1 MQIAPRDAIDL
12 SLIKRALVV
21 KLRHHGDVLLSTPL
35 FTTLKANVPGIEIDA
50 LVYSDTRA
58 MLDENPA
65 VSRLFS
71 IDRGWKTLPSLARV
85 RKEWCLLGQL
95 RDRRYDL
102 VIHLSEHPRG
112 AWLARLLGCSYSV
125 APDYSKRSRFWLRS
139 FTHRFSLPKNAHRHM
154 VEWNL
159 DALRRIGIQATEEQ
173 RKPVLIAGT
182 QGDAEA
188 EQQLLLHGI
197 DHGIDH
203 VGFIHL
209 HPASRW
215 PFKCWPE
222 ARNAALIDALITRGE
237 TVVITA
243 APDEH
248 ELEFVSRIC
257 AICRSKP
264 VNLAGKLSLKG
275 LAALTA
281 RAKLFIGVD
290 SAPMHMACAMGTPV
304 VALFGPSG
312 EKEWGPWS
320 SVARVVAS
328 NSHAC
333 RPCGID
339 GCGGGKISDCLV
351 TLPEDRVLQAVDALL
366 NRELPI
372 R

>member
-1 MQIAPRDAIDL
+1 MGPVDAINL

-35 FTTLKANVPGIEIDA
+35 FTTLKKNVPGIEIDA
-50 LVYSDTRA
+50 LVYADTRA

-65 VSRLFS
+65 ISRLFP
-71 IDRGWKTLPSLARV
+71 IDRDWKSLSPWARIG
-85 RKEWCLLGQL
+85 KEWYLLRVL

-112 AWLARLLGCSYSV
+112 AWLARLLGCAYAV
-125 APDYSKRSRFWLRS
+125 APDYSQRSRFWRRS

-159 DALRRIGIQATEEQ
+159 DALRRIGIQPTEEE
-173 RKPVLIAGT
+173 RKPVLVAGK

-188 EQQLLLHGI
+188 VQYLKAHDI
-197 DHGIDH
+197 DHR
-203 VGFIHL
+203 GFIHL

-215 PFKCWPE
+215 SFKCWPE
-222 ARNAALIDALITRGE
+222 ARNAALIDALTARGE
-237 TVVITA
+237 QVVMTA
-243 APDEH
+243 APDEQ
-248 ELEFVSRIC
+248 ELQFASRIFSL
-257 AICRSKP
+257 CRSKP

-281 RAKLFIGVD
+281 KAKLFIGVD
-290 SAPMHMACAMGTPV
+290 SAPMHVACAMGTPV

-328 NSHAC
+328 DSHPC

-351 TLPEDRVLQAVDALL
+351 TLHEDRVLQAVYEVL
-366 NRELPI
+366 NRELPG